1 MDELGMIINQNGE
14 SISFGKWKPREF
26 RNINNS
32 EDWHTDSFLQKVY
45 PTTWFQSLGIPYD
58 TTKNFQNQLDLFARY
73 GCVVIAN
80 SRENSNNV
88 GESRLVITSPNT
100 ITDEQIQAL
109 NQRREA
115 FLEFG
120 NGHYSF
126 IDIFDTN
133 EEYSII
139 NSFYN
144 INDYYNYLDSL
155 VESKQNQTR

>member
-1 MDELGMIINQNGE
+1 MDELGIIINQNGE
-14 SISFGKWKPREF
+14 SISFGKWKPREL
-26 RNINNS
+26 RDINNN
-32 EDWHTDSFLQKVY
+32 EDWHTTSFLEQVY
-45 PTTWFQSLGIPYD
+45 PTTWFQNLGIPYD
-58 TTKNFQNQLDLFARY
+58 LTKEFQNQLDLFARY

-80 SRENSNNV
+80 SREDSNTV
-88 GESRLVITSPNT
+88 GESRLVITSPDT
-100 ITDEQIQAL
+100 ITNSQIQAL
-109 NQRREA
+109 NERRDA

-144 INDYYNYLDSL
+144 IKDYYHYLDEL
-155 VESKQNQTR
+155 VESKRNQTR

>member
-1 MDELGMIINQNGE
+1 MDELGIIINQNGE
-14 SISFGKWKPREF
+14 SISFGKWKLREL
-26 RNINNS
+26 RDTNNN
-32 EDWHTDSFLQKVY
+32 EDWHTTSFLEQVY
-45 PTTWFQSLGIPYD
+45 PTIWFQSLGIPYD
-58 TTKNFQNQLDLFARY
+58 LTKEFQNQLDLFARY

-88 GESRLVITSPNT
+88 GESRLVIASPNT
-100 ITDEQIQAL
+100 ITEEQIQAL
-109 NQRREA
+109 NDRREA

-126 IDIFDTN
+126 IDIFDTS

-139 NSFYN
+139 DSFYN
-144 INDYYNYLDSL
+144 IEDYYHYLDKL